1 MGLIGA
7 GLGVVIGYATMWLIG
22 AEIGIGY
29 ATILLI
35 VAGLAVVFGAIWR
48 NTILIEKLL
57 LLLTK
62 WNIKIESIISLIR
75 KQPKDPW
82 YIKLFKLILGVII
95 IKTIS
100 QFILLPIVNW
110 CWDIIITNLG
120 NIVTPNIQ
128 EILDWLSKI
137 DFTQKKVEI
146 LPH

>member
-1 MGLIGA
+1 
-7 GLGVVIGYATMWLIG
+7 
-22 AEIGIGY
+22 
-29 ATILLI
+29 
-35 VAGLAVVFGAIWR
+35 
-48 NTILIEKLL
+48 LL
-57 LLLTK
+57 LHLTK
-62 WNIKIESIISLIR
+62 CNIKIESIISLIR
-75 KQPKDPW
+75 RQPKDPW

-110 CWDIIITNLG
+110 CWDIIIINLG